1 VKKEKERKHSVT
13 VWEKR
18 LPGIGLCL
26 AIALVAWF
34 VVELLPVLEVM
45 GSAVL
50 AILIGMVGCA
60 VIKNRA
66 AVREGVK
73 DGVAFTSKKV
83 LQYAVILLGF
93 GLNLRQIGQVGLTS
107 LPIILCTISTALIV
121 AFLMSKALHVPG
133 KTATLIGVGSSICG
147 GSAIAATAPVIEA
160 DDEEIAQSISVIFL
174 FPGRGHRAVGH
185 GLRPVRG
192 HRGERHLFRH
202 CRRLHL
208 GYPA

>member
-1 VKKEKERKHSVT
+1 MTTWK
-13 VWEKR
+13 KR

-26 AIALVAWF
+26 VIALVAWF
-34 VVELLPVLEVM
+34 VVEWIPALDVM

-174 FPGRGHRAVGH
+174 FNVLAALIFPTLGGVIGLSDTGFGLFAGH
-185 GLRPVRG
+185 
-192 HRGERHLFRH
+192 
-202 CRRLHL
+202 
-208 GYPA
+208 Y